1 MKNGLAILAGNISMG
16 GNAERTFSGALWLS
30 FAESTDSYG
39 RSLYFFCD
47 TFDFFLF
54 SFLFPLHI
62 CFLVYG
68 KRLGWSRSQS
78 FQYLVQSFA
87 DTPFFLI
94 SFFFPSSF
102 WDRGLTAIN
111 ADGTGLVLISYS
123 CSTSRYLLFFSLF
136 FSFLWGCC
144 SAWFDV

>member
-16 GNAERTFSGALWLS
+16 GNAE
-30 FAESTDSYG
+30 STDSYG
-39 RSLYFFCD
+39 RSLDFFCD

-54 SFLFPLHI
+54 FFLLPLHI

-78 FQYLVQSFA
+78 LQYLVQSFA

-94 SFFFPSSF
+94 SFFF
-102 WDRGLTAIN
+102 
-111 ADGTGLVLISYS
+111 
-123 CSTSRYLLFFSLF
+123 LLPF
-136 FSFLWGCC
+136 GIG
-144 SAWFDV
+144 D